1 MNEEKPKF
9 VRFTNDGYDHTSY
22 GEPIPYYVS
31 PLNKLADWWYGH
43 KWVHT
48 NYGENRR
55 NEIRCD
61 RCWTLANFP
70 TAK

>member
-1 MNEEKPKF
+1 MNEERPKF
-9 VRFTNDGYDHTSY
+9 TRFTNDGFDHTS
-22 GEPIPYYVS
+22 GGVVIPYWVS
-31 PLNKLADWWYGH
+31 PLNKLADLLFGH

-48 NYGENRR
+48 NYSDYKR

-61 RCWTLANFP
+61 RCWVKANFP